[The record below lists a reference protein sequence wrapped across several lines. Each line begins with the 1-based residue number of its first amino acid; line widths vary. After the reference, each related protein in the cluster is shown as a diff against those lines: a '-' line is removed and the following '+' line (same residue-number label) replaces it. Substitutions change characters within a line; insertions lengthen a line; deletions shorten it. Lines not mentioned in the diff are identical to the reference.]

1 MIKKRTITIFTFF
14 LLSIVVLSCK
24 KDDNNQAE
32 VDHNLIVAYASENQ
46 LNGQFTESGLYYEIN
61 EPGSANHPNI
71 NSQVTVSYV
80 GYGLDGVVFDDG
92 DFITFGLYQVIAGWQ
107 EGIQLIGEG
116 GKIKLIIPSG
126 LAYGSDGAGSI
137 GPNEVLVF
145 DVTLHYF
152 LN

>member
-1 MIKKRTITIFTFF
+1 
-14 LLSIVVLSCK
+14 
-24 KDDNNQAE
+24 
-32 VDHNLIVAYASENQ
+32 LIVADASENQ
-46 LNGQFTESGLYYEIN
+46 LTGQFTPSGLYYEIK

-92 DFITFGLYQVIAGWQ
+92 EFITFGLYQVIAGWQ

-116 GKIKLIIPSG
+116 GKIKLIIPSE
-126 LAYGSDGAGSI
+126 LAYGPDGSVSI

-152 LN
+152 LDK